1 MRIRL
6 LVALASLGA
15 AAFPLLAGAQSVGAS
30 NTTSIGGG
38 VSTTTSCS
46 VGSTAGGGGST
57 GNNTLSGG
65 ASVGSGATC
74 SNSIGYADP
83 HGYAQLDTSCTS
95 GSYANAQGVA
105 GAGGLMLCADASTG
119 SSCSVGISGGGMSNY
134 GGGGGSAGVSGG
146 AGEGA
151 GFCGGFTF
159 ANGSVNIQYCGSL
172 AYDVG
177 VDFCLNG
184 SVNYANIINRM
195 EPFASRAVAQAAK
208 CTSSNTAAANCVF
221 TTGDLMANAA
231 GPYYRRAKDFFD
243 ANNKFVAGPAVAVWT
258 DARSVSYRTANY
270 AKSAAKYTSSGLTNT
285 YYTASGQ
292 VMNAANQIVD
302 VGNITK
308 SAATKATEAAAKAA
322 YTAAKDEARKLAAQS
337 TSAAK
342 KTFDSVGNGLA
353 GAANSVS
360 KGVVK
365 VSGGSTAKVHTP
377 SEDEA
382 LFHPSVFN
390 WDYYY
395 DTKGTAWGKT
405 DLFDY
410 WKNVGYPKGEQA
422 SNEFNLNWY
431 RSHNKDTGK
440 TPKESL
446 VYWPAMY
453 TMLGYQGSET
463 FSLQAYR
470 NRYSDLKNYKYD
482 DLMTHWL
489 EHGRYEGRN
498 GKP

>member
-1 MRIRL
+1 MRTRL
-6 LVALASLGA
+6 FVALASLGV
-15 AAFPLLAGAQSVGAS
+15 AAFPLLASAQSVGTS
-30 NTTSIGGG
+30 NTTNLGGG
-38 VSTTTSCS
+38 VSTTTSCT
-46 VGSTAGGGGST
+46 VGSNAGGSGST
-57 GNNTLSGG
+57 GNNTLSGS

-74 SNSIGYADP
+74 SNSTGYADP
-83 HGYAQLDTSCTS
+83 HGYAQIDTSCTS

-105 GAGGLMLCADASTG
+105 GAGGLMLCVDASSG
-119 SSCSVGISGGGMSNY
+119 SSCSVGVSGGGTSNY

-159 ANGSVNIQYCGSL
+159 TGGKVNIQYCGSL
-172 AYDVG
+172 ALDVG

-184 SVNYANIINRM
+184 SVNYANIINRA

-208 CTSSNTAAANCVF
+208 CASSNTAAANCVF

-243 ANNKFVAGPAVAVWT
+243 ANNKFVAGPAVAVWN
-258 DARSVSYRTANY
+258 DAKSVSYRTANY
-270 AKSAAKYTSSGLTNT
+270 ARSAAKYTGSGLANT

-292 VMNAANQIVD
+292 VMNAANQVVD
-302 VGNITK
+302 VGTITK
-308 SAATKATEAAAKAA
+308 NAAAKATEAAATAA
-322 YTAAKDEARKLAAQS
+322 YNAAKDEARKLASQS

-342 KTFDSVGNGLA
+342 KSFDSVGNALTSA
-353 GAANSVS
+353 GNSAT

-365 VSGGSTAKVHTP
+365 ASGGHTAKVHTP
-377 SEDEA
+377 TLDEA
-382 LFHPSVFN
+382 LFHPTVFN

-405 DLFDY
+405 DLFEH

-431 RSHNKDTGK
+431 RSHNKDTGNS
-440 TPKESL
+440 PQESL
-446 VYWPAMY
+446 IFWPMY
-453 TMLGYQGSET
+453 YAFSGYQASAT

-470 NRYSDLKNYKYD
+470 NRYPDLKNMKYD
-482 DLMTHWL
+482 EAMTHWL
-489 EHGRYEGRN
+489 EHGRYEGRS

>member
-1 MRIRL
+1 MNIRH
-6 LVALASLGA
+6 LVALATIGA
-15 AAFPLLAGAQSVGAS
+15 TVLAPRAGAQSLSAG
-30 NTTSIGGG
+30 NTTNIGGG
-38 VSTTTSCS
+38 VSTSTSCT
-46 VGSTAGGGGST
+46 VGSTAGGSGSVA
-57 GNNTLSGG
+57 NNTLSGG
-65 ASVGSGATC
+65 ASIGSGASC
-74 SNSIGYADP
+74 SNSTGYADP

-119 SSCSVGISGGGMSNY
+119 SSCSVGISGGGISSY

-172 AYDVG
+172 AFDVG

-184 SVNYANIINRM
+184 SVNYANIINRT
-195 EPFASRAVAQAAK
+195 EPFASRAIAQAAK
-208 CTSSNTAAANCVF
+208 CTASNTAAANCVF

-243 ANNKFVAGPAVAVWT
+243 ANNKFVAGPAVAVWS
-258 DARSVSYRTANY
+258 DAKSVSYRTANY
-270 AKSAAKYTSSGLTNT
+270 AKSAAKYAGSGLTNT
-285 YYTASGQ
+285 YYATSGQ
-292 VMNAANQIVD
+292 VMNAANQVVD
-302 VGNITK
+302 VAAITK
-308 SAATKATEAAAKAA
+308 NAAQKATEAAAKAA
-322 YTAAKDEARKLAAQS
+322 YNTAKDAARQLAAQS

-353 GAANSVS
+353 DAANSTS
-360 KGVVK
+360 KTVIK
-365 VSGGSTAKVHTP
+365 VSGGSTAKIHRP

-422 SNEFNLNWY
+422 SNEFNLNYY
-431 RSHNKDTGK
+431 RSQNKDTGK
-440 TPKESL
+440 TPADSL
-446 VYWPAMY
+446 IGWPAMY
-453 TMLGYQGSET
+453 SFMGYQGSET

-470 NRYSDLKNYKYD
+470 NRYPDLKNMKYD
-482 DLMTHWL
+482 ELMTHWL
-489 EHGRYEGRN
+489 DHGRYEGRN